1 MTDLTFEKPGP
12 GTWELEDA
20 HFSKPFSRWMQEVF
34 PPAMSEGFG
43 QSMAHYGMLLDEPE
57 IEPVNGFIY
66 ISMRPAVGPPES
78 DSPPPK
84 LLFSLMK
91 LVHPTLRRRL
101 KRIAETFETKRWRR
115 DLERWDSEWLPERVE
130 ENRSLQS
137 VDPAELTD
145 EELVEHLE
153 EIHESVSDGIV
164 LHHRMDLCPLLPM
177 GDFLA
182 HAEEW
187 TDRSAGELLGLFEG
201 ASPISAGALDEL
213 HEVATAIE
221 ADEEAQTTLFS
232 DAAPD
237 DIIDTLRGQSD
248 DVGAA
253 MEEWLDVV
261 GYRIVSG
268 YDVADV
274 YALEEP
280 SVLVK
285 TVRTAVD
292 EDVDGTVAYESAE
305 KLEAIRSEVPAD
317 HRDTFDDLYEEARIT
332 YRVRDERS
340 LTDLWTIGLARRA
353 ILEAGER
360 LAQRGLL
367 HEPAHAVDL
376 QHDELLAGL
385 RSGDMPS
392 ADEVA
397 GYVEHRRSHDNDDAP
412 ATLGPDPAPPPP
424 TDWLP
429 EPAARG
435 AKAMEKILAHMME
448 PSEEASDDEVVR
460 GLGASA
466 GTYEGP
472 VRIVA
477 GPEDFERIQ
486 EGDVLVAESTSPA
499 FNVVLPLLGGIVTDN
514 GGVLSHAAI
523 VAREYD
529 IPGVVGCTD
538 ATDRLRNGTQVA
550 VDGEEGTVQIRS

>member
-1 MTDLTFEKPGP
+1 MSELTFEKPGP

-34 PPAMSEGFG
+34 PPAMEKGFG
-43 QSMAHYGMLLDEPE
+43 QTMAHYGMLLDEPE

-66 ISMRPAVGPPES
+66 ISMRPVVGPAEAEN
-78 DSPPPK
+78 PPPK

-91 LVHPTLRRRL
+91 LVHPALRRRF
-101 KRIAETFETKRWRR
+101 KRIDETFETKRWRV
-115 DLERWDSEWLPERVE
+115 DLERWDAEWLPERVE
-130 ENRSLQS
+130 TNRSLQAF
-137 VDPAELTD
+137 DPVALTD
-145 EELVEHLE
+145 DELVDHLE
-153 EIHESVSDGIV
+153 EIHRTVLEGIV

-187 TDRSAGELLGLFEG
+187 TERPAGELLGLFDG
-201 ASPISAGALDEL
+201 ASPISAGAIDEL
-213 HEVATAIE
+213 TQLADAIDADRE
-221 ADEEAQTTLFS
+221 ARQTLFS
-232 DAAPD
+232 AESPAV
-237 DIIDTLRGQSD
+237 IIDRLRDRSD
-248 DVGAA
+248 TVGEATA
-253 MEEWLDVV
+253 SWLDVV

-280 SVLVK
+280 TVLVS
-285 TVRTAVD
+285 TLRTAVNGD
-292 EDVDGTVAYESAE
+292 ADRPTENETTGR
-305 KLEAIRSEVPAD
+305 LEELRNEVPAA
-317 HRDTFDDLYEEARIT
+317 HRDTFDELYEEARVT

-353 ILEAGER
+353 ILEVGNR
-360 LAQRGLL
+360 LTERGLL

-376 QHDELLAGL
+376 RHDELVAGL
-385 RSGDMPS
+385 RGGDMPS
-392 ADEVA
+392 PDEVA
-397 GYVEHRRSHDNDDAP
+397 GYVDHRLTHDTDDAP

-424 TDWLP
+424 TEWLP

-435 AKAMEKILAHMME
+435 MRAMEKILGHMLE
-448 PSEEASDDEVVR
+448 PGEHASDDETVR

-466 GTYEGP
+466 GSYEGP
-472 VRIVA
+472 ARIVS
-477 GPEDFERIQ
+477 GPDDFDRIE
-486 EGDVLVAESTSPA
+486 EGDVLVAETTSPA
-499 FNVVLPLLGGIVTDN
+499 FNVVLPLLGGVVTDN

-523 VAREYD
+523 VAREYG

-538 ATDRLRNGTQVA
+538 ATDRLQDGVVVT
-550 VDGEEGTVQIRS
+550 VDGKDGTVRVQP